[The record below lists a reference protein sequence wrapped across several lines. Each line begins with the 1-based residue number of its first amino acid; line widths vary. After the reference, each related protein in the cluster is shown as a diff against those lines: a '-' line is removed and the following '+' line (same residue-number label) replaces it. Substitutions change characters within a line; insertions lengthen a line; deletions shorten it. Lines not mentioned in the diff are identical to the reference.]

1 MEISNDAILKI
12 VEEYTREGG
21 LRNLEREIAAICRK
35 VARKVAEGKTG
46 KTRVTCNNIHTFLGP
61 PRFLREMEQEHDEIG
76 VATGLAWTSVGGEI
90 LQVEASLSKGR
101 GNLTLTGQL
110 GDVMKES
117 AQAAV
122 SYARSHAKKLG
133 LEENFYQKQDIHI
146 HVPAGS
152 IPKDGPSAGITMG
165 TALISALTRRPVNRG
180 IAMTGEITLRGHVLP
195 VGGLKEKC
203 LAAFRS
209 GVNTV
214 AIPYQN
220 EKDLDEIPRPL
231 RNKLHFVLARNM
243 SDVLAAA
250 LDEKRVARRS
260 KKSEQNPETK
270 TKKLGN
276 QNPTRPKKRRPE
288 RNVPLTG

>member
-1 MEISNDAILKI
+1 
-12 VEEYTREGG
+12 
-21 LRNLEREIAAICRK
+21 
-35 VARKVAEGKTG
+35 
-46 KTRVTCNNIHTFLGP
+46 
-61 PRFLREMEQEHDEIG
+61 
-76 VATGLAWTSVGGEI
+76 
-90 LQVEASLSKGR
+90 
-101 GNLTLTGQL
+101 
-110 GDVMKES
+110 
-117 AQAAV
+117 
-122 SYARSHAKKLG
+122 
-133 LEENFYQKQDIHI
+133 
-146 HVPAGS
+146 
-152 IPKDGPSAGITMG
+152 
-165 TALISALTRRPVNRG
+165 
-180 IAMTGEITLRGHVLP
+180 
-195 VGGLKEKC
+195 
-203 LAAFRS
+203 
-209 GVNTV
+209 VNTV